1 MCKDIKFKIN
11 KDIKYLKHKYVIL
24 KIKWVLLF
32 VFPILIVV
40 LAYQAAK
47 QFIRIKMKELCM

>member
-11 KDIKYLKHKYVIL
+11 KDIKHLKHKYVIL